1 MNNNT
6 LDPNVGMTESI
17 IHEHQL
23 PKLIGPE
30 KWRDLAR
37 MLDFSEND
45 IDMIQAEKTN
55 CPKECC
61 IAVIVK
67 WIHRRGRDATVGKLA
82 DALTKIELK
91 NVADILLGRYFTA
104 LPPAS
109 KKTPCFIS
117 FDLEQKDDNYN
128 P

>member
-1 MNNNT
+1 MNNNA
-6 LDPNVGMTESI
+6 LEPNVVMNESI

-37 MLDFSEND
+37 MLHFSQND
-45 IDMIQAEKTN
+45 IDIISEKNN

-67 WIHRRGRDATVGKLA
+67 WIHRRGQDATVGKLA

-91 NVADILLGRYFTA
+91 NVADILLGR
-104 LPPAS
+104 
-109 KKTPCFIS
+109 
-117 FDLEQKDDNYN
+117 
-128 P
+128 

>member
-37 MLDFSEND
+37 MLDFSQNEID
-45 IDMIQAEKTN
+45 IISEKKQLPQGMLYR
-55 CPKECC
+55 CPRKMDPS
-61 IAVIVK
+61 
-67 WIHRRGRDATVGKLA
+67 RGTGCYCWKACRCPD
-82 DALTKIELK
+82 
-91 NVADILLGRYFTA
+91 
-104 LPPAS
+104 
-109 KKTPCFIS
+109 
-117 FDLEQKDDNYN
+117 
-128 P
+128 

>member
-67 WIHRRGRDATVGKLA
+67 WIHRRGQDATVGKLA

-91 NVADILLGRYFTA
+91 NVADILLG
-104 LPPAS
+104 
-109 KKTPCFIS
+109 K
-117 FDLEQKDDNYN
+117 
-128 P
+128 

>member
-1 MNNNT
+1 MNNNA

-37 MLDFSEND
+37 MLDFSQNEID
-45 IDMIQAEKTN
+45 IISEKNN

-61 IAVIVK
+61 ITVLVK
-67 WIHRRGRDATVGKLA
+67 WIHRGGQDATVGKLV

-91 NVADILLGRYFTA
+91 SVADVLLG
-104 LPPAS
+104 
-109 KKTPCFIS
+109 
-117 FDLEQKDDNYN
+117 E
-128 P
+128 